1 VWLLLLLTSGWLT
14 TRRERR
20 RNSRRRGGRQ
30 QKVDDDGGD
39 ELEEVLVVLSLG
51 ELDEEVEEVV
61 GAPFLCSSDAGDIHG
76 DGGEGRRGEFLSVG
90 FFPGRRK
97 VAAAAEEEWS

>member
-1 VWLLLLLTSGWLT
+1 VA
-14 TRRERR
+14 
-20 RNSRRRGGRQ
+20 
-30 QKVDDDGGD
+30 
-39 ELEEVLVVLSLG
+39 LSLV

-76 DGGEGRRGEFLSVG
+76 DGGEGRRGEFLLVG